1 MDFEQF
7 KEELAAKIK
16 ENLDSRYGMETSV
29 DVRTVEKMNESYE
42 AITVKPEGSIIGVN
56 LNANELFKEYEQ
68 GKSIDCIA
76 STAAEFANRS
86 LHSGPDFDIDSF
98 NDYSKMKEK
107 LTMEVVS
114 SERNADLLQKVPHK
128 DIEDMSV
135 VYRFELTQTDE
146 GRTSVLV
153 TNRMI
158 EQYGITA
165 EQLHEDALANAPEFK
180 PLVIE
185 TMAEVLARQMGIE
198 DVSKEIGL
206 DDIPKENRIYVASVE
221 GYVNGAGA
229 LAYQDFMEKAA
240 ERANGSFFILPS
252 SIHELLIIPD
262 TGKHDLHD
270 LESMVRE
277 VNATTVDPSEQLT
290 DNVYH
295 YDAKDKIFELGEKF
309 VERQSTKEVKKSLSA
324 EIKAK
329 KEEIAKAPKKEA
341 PGKEPKA
348 KEGKVK

>member
-1 MDFEQF
+1 MA
-7 KEELAAKIK
+7 KKIK
-16 ENLDSRYGMETSV
+16 ETLDSKYGMETSV

-42 AITVKPEGSIIGVN
+42 AITVKPDGSNIGVN

-98 NDYSKMKEK
+98 NDYGKMKEK

-165 EQLHEDALANAPEFK
+165 EQLHVDALSNAQEFK
-180 PLVIE
+180 PIVIE
-185 TMAEVLARQMGIE
+185 SMANVLAKQMGID
-198 DVSKEIGL
+198 DVDVLGL
-206 DDIPKENRIYVASVE
+206 GNLPKEEQTYVASVE
-221 GYVNGAGA
+221 GYVNGAGVI
-229 LAYQDFMEKAA
+229 AYQDFMEKAS
-240 ERANGSFFILPS
+240 ERVGNS
-252 SIHELLIIPD
+252 
-262 TGKHDLHD
+262 
-270 LESMVRE
+270 
-277 VNATTVDPSEQLT
+277 
-290 DNVYH
+290 
-295 YDAKDKIFELGEKF
+295 DA
-309 VERQSTKEVKKSLSA
+309 
-324 EIKAK
+324 
-329 KEEIAKAPKKEA
+329 
-341 PGKEPKA
+341 
-348 KEGKVK
+348 

>member
-7 KEELAAKIK
+7 KEEMAKKIK
-16 ENLDSRYGMETSV
+16 EALDSKYGMETSV

-56 LNANELFKEYEQ
+56 LNTNELFKEYEQ

-86 LHSGPDFDIDSF
+86 LHSGPGFDIDSF
-98 NDYSKMKEK
+98 NDYGKMKEK

-165 EQLHEDALANAPEFK
+165 EQLHVDALSNAQEFK
-180 PLVIE
+180 PIVIE
-185 TMAEVLARQMGIE
+185 SMANIE
-198 DVSKEIGL
+198 NK
-206 DDIPKENRIYVASVE
+206 
-221 GYVNGAGA
+221 
-229 LAYQDFMEKAA
+229 
-240 ERANGSFFILPS
+240 IL
-252 SIHELLIIPD
+252 
-262 TGKHDLHD
+262 
-270 LESMVRE
+270 
-277 VNATTVDPSEQLT
+277 
-290 DNVYH
+290 
-295 YDAKDKIFELGEKF
+295 
-309 VERQSTKEVKKSLSA
+309 
-324 EIKAK
+324 
-329 KEEIAKAPKKEA
+329 
-341 PGKEPKA
+341 
-348 KEGKVK
+348 